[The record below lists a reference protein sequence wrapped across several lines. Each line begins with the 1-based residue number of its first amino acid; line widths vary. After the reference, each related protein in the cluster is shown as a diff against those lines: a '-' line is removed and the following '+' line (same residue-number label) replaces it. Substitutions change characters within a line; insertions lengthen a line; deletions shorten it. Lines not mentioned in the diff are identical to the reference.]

1 MIGFTGAVLTGG
13 ASRRMGADKALLD
26 VGDGPMASIVASA
39 LRDAG
44 ATEVL
49 AIGGD
54 VSALTQLRCFDRVIP
69 DAHPGEGPLDG
80 IITALAAALDDV
92 VVVLACDTPEIE
104 SFTPERLAGALQ
116 GGEGDLAMAVVEG
129 RRQPLTAAWRA
140 SVCRERL
147 LESFTMG
154 ERAPRRALG
163 GLQVIELHDLPSTAV
178 ADLDRPEDLDR
189 YAARRPSDRTPDHRS
204 FR

>member
-1 MIGFTGAVLTGG
+1 VIGFTGAVLTGG

-26 VGDGPMASIVASA
+26 VGDGPLASIVASA

-54 VSALTQLRCFDRVIP
+54 VSGLTELQCFDRVIP

-80 IITALAAALDDV
+80 IITALGTAIDDV
-92 VVVLACDTPEIE
+92 VVVLACDTPQID
-104 SFTPERLAGALQ
+104 SSTPERLVDALH
-116 GGEGDLAMAVVEG
+116 GGGGDLAMAVVGG

-147 LESFTMG
+147 LESFAAG

-163 GLQVIELHDLPSTAV
+163 DLQVIELHDLPVTAV

-189 YAARRPSDRTPDHRS
+189 YAARRPFGRTADHRS
-204 FR
+204 IR